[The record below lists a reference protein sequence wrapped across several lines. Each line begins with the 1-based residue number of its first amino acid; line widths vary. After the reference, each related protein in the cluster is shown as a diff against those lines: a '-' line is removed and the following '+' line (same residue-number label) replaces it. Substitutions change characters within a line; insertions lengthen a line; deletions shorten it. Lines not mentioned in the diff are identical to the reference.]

1 MTIVFNLLCKAF
13 IAILDILLLDFY
25 LKNIYSNIYLEKL
38 KKFKHFIYPFFCIL
52 LLFIND
58 FLSYILIHFVILC
71 MIILIYCFYR
81 INKFDFIKKILS
93 FYIFKIISQVI
104 TIFILSWLFNIKVFN
119 IYIDKSIPNYSIL
132 LQILSNYNIYTIF
145 TIKYSKKTLFNIR
158 QFKLLSIITLFC
170 FIFTFIFKTPILF
183 RIVSI
188 ARTYIFTVLISIIA
202 LICFDRMQTKYEK
215 DKHLQESIIQNLEKE
230 KEFNQQR
237 EQQQKEI
244 RKINHNLNNILIILQ
259 SHLEKEEYEE
269 AKDYIEQNLKT
280 HVEAYQA
287 LTHTGIAAIDGAL
300 NAHIQSIKEKG
311 IQYDEDISKILHLG
325 SIVPGDL
332 ALIISLALDNAKEA
346 CENIDGEKH
355 ISLKLQS
362 KQTHV
367 ILYIENSIP
376 EGSHPTFHKTS
387 KKDKIAHG
395 FGVSS
400 IKEMAE
406 RYHGEAKYEVE
417 HDQVILRVVLQK

>member
-25 LKNIYSNIYLEKL
+25 LKNVYSNIYQY
-38 KKFKHFIYPFFCIL
+38 KFQKIKFITYIIV
-52 LLFIND
+52 FICT
-58 FLSYILIHFVILC
+58 F
-71 MIILIYCFYR
+71 
-81 INKFDFIKKILS
+81 FIKNFVTYVIVHLT
-93 FYIFKIISQVI
+93 I
-104 TIFILSWLFNIKVFN
+104 TIFIIIIFSFYHINKIDLIQKILSYFIILVFSYIIISFLLSWLFNTRMFTFHSYDSI
-119 IYIDKSIPNYSIL
+119 IYSL
-132 LQILSNYNIYTIF
+132 LNNILSYYIAYIVILTFYHEKLDIKFFKIISVLIF
-145 TIKYSKKTLFNIR
+145 LYFTL
-158 QFKLLSIITLFC
+158 
-170 FIFTFIFKTPILF
+170 TFIVDNPVLF
-183 RIVSI
+183 LIVSI
-188 ARTYIFTVLISIIA
+188 GRTYIFTVVISIIA

-269 AKDYIEQNLKT
+269 AKNYIEQNLKT
-280 HVEAYQA
+280 HVKAYQA

-406 RYHGEAKYEVE
+406 RYHGEAKYEVK

>member
-1 MTIVFNLLCKAF
+1 MTIVFNLLCKEF

-25 LKNIYSNIYLEKL
+25 LKNVYPDIYKE
-38 KKFKHFIYPFFCIL
+38 KFKSKVVYIYPIIIICIL
-52 LLFIND
+52 LVNDIIIYNIIYFGLLLILF
-58 FLSYILIHFVILC
+58 V
-71 MIILIYCFYR
+71 
-81 INKFDFIKKILS
+81 ILS
-93 FYIFKIISQVI
+93 FYKINKLELIKKIFLFYILVI
-104 TIFILSWLFNIKVFN
+104 TIQIIVIFIFSWIFNTKIFSFYSN
-119 IYIDKSIPNYSIL
+119 YSTTYSIL
-132 LQILSNYNIYTIF
+132 IHIITNYICFIIIIKNINEYKHQLLKHFKILSIV
-145 TIKYSKKTLFNIR
+145 LFIV
-158 QFKLLSIITLFC
+158 FSIIFILNNPALFQT
-170 FIFTFIFKTPILF
+170 IN
-183 RIVSI
+183 I
-188 ARTYIFTVLISIIA
+188 ARTYIFTVVISIIA

-346 CENIDGEKH
+346 CENIDDEKH

-376 EGSHPTFHKTS
+376 EGSHPSFHKTS

-406 RYHGEAKYEVE
+406 RYHGEAKYEVK

>member
-25 LKNIYSNIYLEKL
+25 LKNVYSNIYQY
-38 KKFKHFIYPFFCIL
+38 KFQKIKFITYIIVFICTFFIKNFVTYVIVHL
-52 LLFIND
+52 TITLFI
-58 FLSYILIHFVILC
+58 
-71 MIILIYCFYR
+71 IIIFSFYH
-81 INKFDFIKKILS
+81 INKIDLIQKILS
-93 FYIFKIISQVI
+93 YFIILVFSYIIIS
-104 TIFILSWLFNIKVFN
+104 FLLSWLFNTRMFTFHSYDSI
-119 IYIDKSIPNYSIL
+119 IYSL
-132 LQILSNYNIYTIF
+132 LNNILSYYIAYIVILTFYHEKLDIKFFKIISVLIF
-145 TIKYSKKTLFNIR
+145 LYFTL
-158 QFKLLSIITLFC
+158 
-170 FIFTFIFKTPILF
+170 TFIVDNPVLF
-183 RIVSI
+183 LIVSI
-188 ARTYIFTVLISIIA
+188 GRTYIFTVVISIIA

-269 AKDYIEQNLKT
+269 AKNYIEQNLKT
-280 HVEAYQA
+280 HVKAYQA

-311 IQYDEDISKILHLG
+311 IQYDENISKILHLG

-400 IKEMAE
+400 IKEIAE
-406 RYHGEAKYEVE
+406 RYHGEAKYEVK

>member
-25 LKNIYSNIYLEKL
+25 LKNIFPDIYK
-38 KKFKHFIYPFFCIL
+38 KKFQKFRFVIYSILFLNTLFIKHITTYIFINLCIIL
-52 LLFIND
+52 LLLVMYSF
-58 FLSYILIHFVILC
+58 FKV
-71 MIILIYCFYR
+71 
-81 INKFDFIKKILS
+81 NKLEFIKKIFS
-93 FYIFKIISQVI
+93 FYILVITVQIIVISIFSWIFNTKIFSFYSKYSTTYSILIHIITNYVCFIIIIKSIKEYKHQLLKHFKILSIALFIVFSI
-104 TIFILSWLFNIKVFN
+104 IFILNN
-119 IYIDKSIPNYSIL
+119 PA
-132 LQILSNYNIYTIF
+132 
-145 TIKYSKKTLFNIR
+145 
-158 QFKLLSIITLFC
+158 
-170 FIFTFIFKTPILF
+170 LF
-183 RIVSI
+183 RTINI
-188 ARTYIFTVLISIIA
+188 ARTYIFTVVISIIA

-300 NAHIQSIKEKG
+300 NAHIQSIKEKD

-346 CENIDGEKH
+346 CENIEGEKH

-376 EGSHPTFHKTS
+376 EGSHPSFHKTS

>member
-25 LKNIYSNIYLEKL
+25 LKNIYQDIYQEN
-38 KKFKHFIYPFFCIL
+38 FKNKTIYIYSVIIISM
-52 LLFIND
+52 LFVND
-58 FLSYILIHFVILC
+58 IFTYILIHFF
-71 MIILIYCFYR
+71 IILSLIILFAFFS
-81 INKFDFIKKILS
+81 INISDFIKN
-93 FYIFKIISQVI
+93 
-104 TIFILSWLFNIKVFN
+104 IFIFYVIFLSSKLFTTFFFSWLFNTNFFIFYAKSSLTYIILNFLISDYIVF
-119 IYIDKSIPNYSIL
+119 IILIL
-132 LQILSNYNIYTIF
+132 LYKNNL
-145 TIKYSKKTLFNIR
+145 KYH
-158 QFKLLSIITLFC
+158 FKYFKIITLFL
-170 FIFTFIFKTPILF
+170 FILF
-183 RIVSI
+183 TIIFILNNPVLFFIKSI
-188 ARTYIFTVLISIIA
+188 ARTYIFTVMISIIA

-269 AKDYIEQNLKT
+269 AKNYIEQNLKT

-346 CENIDGEKH
+346 CENIEGEKH

-406 RYHGEAKYEVE
+406 RYHGEAKYEVK

>member
-1 MTIVFNLLCKAF
+1 MLFVN
-13 IAILDILLLDFY
+13 DIFT
-25 LKNIYSNIYLEKL
+25 
-38 KKFKHFIYPFFCIL
+38 
-52 LLFIND
+52 
-58 FLSYILIHFVILC
+58 YILIHFFIILSLVIL
-71 MIILIYCFYR
+71 FAFFS
-81 INKFDFIKKILS
+81 INISDFIKN
-93 FYIFKIISQVI
+93 
-104 TIFILSWLFNIKVFN
+104 IFIFYVIFLSSKLFTTFFFSWLFNTNFFIFYAKSSLTYIILNFLISDYIVF
-119 IYIDKSIPNYSIL
+119 IILIL
-132 LQILSNYNIYTIF
+132 LYKNNL
-145 TIKYSKKTLFNIR
+145 KYH
-158 QFKLLSIITLFC
+158 FKYFKIITLFL
-170 FIFTFIFKTPILF
+170 FILF
-183 RIVSI
+183 TIIFILNNPVLFFIKSI
-188 ARTYIFTVLISIIA
+188 ARTYIFTVVISIIA

-269 AKDYIEQNLKT
+269 AKNYIEQNLKT
-280 HVEAYQA
+280 HVKAYQA

-311 IQYDEDISKILHLG
+311 IQYDENISKILHLG

-346 CENIDGEKH
+346 CENIEGEKH

>member
-1 MTIVFNLLCKAF
+1 M
-13 IAILDILLLDFY
+13 
-25 LKNIYSNIYLEKL
+25 
-38 KKFKHFIYPFFCIL
+38 
-52 LLFIND
+52 
-58 FLSYILIHFVILC
+58 
-71 MIILIYCFYR
+71 
-81 INKFDFIKKILS
+81 
-93 FYIFKIISQVI
+93 
-104 TIFILSWLFNIKVFN
+104 
-119 IYIDKSIPNYSIL
+119 
-132 LQILSNYNIYTIF
+132 
-145 TIKYSKKTLFNIR
+145 
-158 QFKLLSIITLFC
+158 
-170 FIFTFIFKTPILF
+170 
-183 RIVSI
+183 
-188 ARTYIFTVLISIIA
+188 ISIIA

-311 IQYDEDISKILHLG
+311 IQYDENISKILHLG

-376 EGSHPTFHKTS
+376 EGSHPSFHKTS

-406 RYHGEAKYEVE
+406 RYHGEAKYEVK

>member
-1 MTIVFNLLCKAF
+1 MTIVFNLLRKAF
-13 IAILDILLLDFY
+13 IVLLDILLLNFY
-25 LKNIYSNIYLEKL
+25 IKISFSNLYSKQV
-38 KKFKHFIYPFFCIL
+38 KKL
-52 LLFIND
+52 LL
-58 FLSYILIHFVILC
+58 
-71 MIILIYCFYR
+71 IY
-81 INKFDFIKKILS
+81 
-93 FYIFKIISQVI
+93 
-104 TIFILSWLFNIKVFN
+104 
-119 IYIDKSIPNYSIL
+119 
-132 LQILSNYNIYTIF
+132 
-145 TIKYSKKTLFNIR
+145 
-158 QFKLLSIITLFC
+158 
-170 FIFTFIFKTPILF
+170 IFTFILLLLSTNLLLNFCIYLIAFLIITIISKHHKNSLIIFLKNFSIFLIIKISAYCFSNLFCSWIFNTPITFDFLYFLKPYLILVRCITNYISYIIFIFIFKNYFNLNLKRFKVFSILIFAYFCLTFILNTDILF

-188 ARTYIFTVLISIIA
+188 GRTYIFTVMISIIA

-269 AKDYIEQNLKT
+269 AKNYIEQNLKT

-346 CENIDGEKH
+346 CENIEGEKH

-376 EGSHPTFHKTS
+376 EGSHPSFHKTS

-406 RYHGEAKYEVE
+406 RYHGEAKYEVK

>member
-13 IAILDILLLDFY
+13 IILLDILLLNFY
-25 LKNIYSNIYLEKL
+25 IKILFSNLYSKQV
-38 KKFKHFIYPFFCIL
+38 KKL
-52 LLFIND
+52 LL
-58 FLSYILIHFVILC
+58 
-71 MIILIYCFYR
+71 IY
-81 INKFDFIKKILS
+81 
-93 FYIFKIISQVI
+93 
-104 TIFILSWLFNIKVFN
+104 
-119 IYIDKSIPNYSIL
+119 
-132 LQILSNYNIYTIF
+132 
-145 TIKYSKKTLFNIR
+145 
-158 QFKLLSIITLFC
+158 
-170 FIFTFIFKTPILF
+170 IFTFILLLLSTNLLLNFCIYLIAFLIITIISKHHKNSLIIFLKNFSIFLIIKISAYCFSNLFCSWIFNTPITFDFLYFLKPYLILVRCITNYISYIIFIFIFKNYFNLNLKRFKVFSILIFAYFCLTFILNTDILF
-183 RIVSI
+183 LTKSI
-188 ARTYIFTVLISIIA
+188 AHTYIFTVVISIIA

-376 EGSHPTFHKTS
+376 EGSHPSFHKTS

-406 RYHGEAKYEVE
+406 RYHGEAKYEVK

>member
-1 MTIVFNLLCKAF
+1 MTIVFNLLCKTF
-13 IAILDILLLDFY
+13 ITILDILLLDFY
-25 LKNIYSNIYLEKL
+25 LKNIFPNIYQEKA
-38 KKFKHFIYPFFCIL
+38 KNIICM
-52 LLFIND
+52 
-58 FLSYILIHFVILC
+58 SYIFIFIGS
-71 MIILIYCFYR
+71 MFSMNFRTNIYIYIIFFIILTLILHKWRIPIISCVRKLVFFIGIKLIIYYVTNLSFSWIFNTTISNDYIYYSAPYVLLTQCIYQFICYIIFNLKFYSKN
-81 INKFDFIKKILS
+81 ILNLKNFKILS
-93 FYIFKIISQVI
+93 II
-104 TIFILSWLFNIKVFN
+104 LFTYF
-119 IYIDKSIPNYSIL
+119 SL
-132 LQILSNYNIYTIF
+132 
-145 TIKYSKKTLFNIR
+145 
-158 QFKLLSIITLFC
+158 
-170 FIFTFIFKTPILF
+170 TFIIKNPILF

-188 ARTYIFTVLISIIA
+188 GRTYIFTVMISIIA

-346 CENIDGEKH
+346 CENIEGEKH

>member
-25 LKNIYSNIYLEKL
+25 LKNVYPDIYQNKLKKTKYILYSFVFIGLIISSNVKIDIYIYIITFITLIFILHHWKISIKDCIKKLILFVVIKTIIYCITNLIFSWVFNTMISFDYAHFSTPYVLFVQCAYNFIIYLLLIIILKLYNTINL
-38 KKFKHFIYPFFCIL
+38 KKFKILSISIFIY
-52 LLFIND
+52 
-58 FLSYILIHFVILC
+58 
-71 MIILIYCFYR
+71 
-81 INKFDFIKKILS
+81 
-93 FYIFKIISQVI
+93 
-104 TIFILSWLFNIKVFN
+104 FNIAFLIN
-119 IYIDKSIPNYSIL
+119 ND
-132 LQILSNYNIYTIF
+132 T
-145 TIKYSKKTLFNIR
+145 
-158 QFKLLSIITLFC
+158 
-170 FIFTFIFKTPILF
+170 LF
-183 RIVSI
+183 RIPAI

-332 ALIISLALDNAKEA
+332 ALIISLSLDNAKEA
-346 CENIDGEKH
+346 CENIEGEKH

-406 RYHGEAKYEVE
+406 RYHGEAKYEVK

>member
-25 LKNIYSNIYLEKL
+25 LKNIYQDIYQEN
-38 KKFKHFIYPFFCIL
+38 FKNKTIYIYSVIIISM
-52 LLFIND
+52 LFVND
-58 FLSYILIHFVILC
+58 IFTYILIHFF
-71 MIILIYCFYR
+71 IILSLIILFAFFS
-81 INKFDFIKKILS
+81 INISDFIKN
-93 FYIFKIISQVI
+93 
-104 TIFILSWLFNIKVFN
+104 IFIFYVIFLSSKLFTTFFFSWLFNTNFFIFYAKSSLTYIILNFLISDYIVF
-119 IYIDKSIPNYSIL
+119 IILIL
-132 LQILSNYNIYTIF
+132 LYKNNL
-145 TIKYSKKTLFNIR
+145 KYH
-158 QFKLLSIITLFC
+158 FKYFKIITLFL
-170 FIFTFIFKTPILF
+170 FILF
-183 RIVSI
+183 TIIFILNNPVLFFIKSI
-188 ARTYIFTVLISIIA
+188 ARTYIFTVVISIIA

-300 NAHIQSIKEKG
+300 NAHIQSIKEKD

-346 CENIDGEKH
+346 CENIEGEKH

-376 EGSHPTFHKTS
+376 EGSHPSFHKTS

-406 RYHGEAKYEVE
+406 RYHGEAKYEVK

>member
-25 LKNIYSNIYLEKL
+25 LKNVYSNIYQY
-38 KKFKHFIYPFFCIL
+38 KFQKIKFITYIIVFICTFFIKNFVTYVIVHL
-52 LLFIND
+52 TITLFI
-58 FLSYILIHFVILC
+58 
-71 MIILIYCFYR
+71 IIIFSFYH
-81 INKFDFIKKILS
+81 INKIDLIQKILS
-93 FYIFKIISQVI
+93 YFIILVFSYIIIS
-104 TIFILSWLFNIKVFN
+104 FLLSWLFNTRMFTFHSYDSI
-119 IYIDKSIPNYSIL
+119 IYSL
-132 LQILSNYNIYTIF
+132 LNNILSYYIAYIVILTFYHEKLDIKFFKIISVLIF
-145 TIKYSKKTLFNIR
+145 LYFTL
-158 QFKLLSIITLFC
+158 
-170 FIFTFIFKTPILF
+170 TFIVDNPVLF
-183 RIVSI
+183 LIVSI
-188 ARTYIFTVLISIIA
+188 GRTYIFTVVISIIA

-346 CENIDGEKH
+346 CENIEGEKH

-376 EGSHPTFHKTS
+376 EGSHPSFHKTS

-406 RYHGEAKYEVE
+406 RYHGEAKYEVK

>member
-1 MTIVFNLLCKAF
+1 MTIVFNLLCKAL

-25 LKNIYSNIYLEKL
+25 LKNVYPDIYKE
-38 KKFKHFIYPFFCIL
+38 KFKSKVVYIYPIIIICIL
-52 LLFIND
+52 LVNDIIIYNIIYFGLLLILF
-58 FLSYILIHFVILC
+58 V
-71 MIILIYCFYR
+71 
-81 INKFDFIKKILS
+81 ILS
-93 FYIFKIISQVI
+93 FYKINKLELTKKIFLFYILVI
-104 TIFILSWLFNIKVFN
+104 TVQIIVIFIFSWIFNTKIFSFYSNYSTTYSILIHIITNYVCFIIIIKNINEYKHQLLKHFKMLSIVLFIVFSIIFILNNPALF
-119 IYIDKSIPNYSIL
+119 
-132 LQILSNYNIYTIF
+132 QTI
-145 TIKYSKKTLFNIR
+145 N
-158 QFKLLSIITLFC
+158 
-170 FIFTFIFKTPILF
+170 
-183 RIVSI
+183 I
-188 ARTYIFTVLISIIA
+188 ARTYIFTIVISIIA

-300 NAHIQSIKEKG
+300 NAHIQSIKEKD

-406 RYHGEAKYEVE
+406 RYHGEAKYEVK

>member
-1 MTIVFNLLCKAF
+1 MTIIINLLCKAF
-13 IAILDILLLDFY
+13 IVLLDILLLNFY
-25 LKNIYSNIYLEKL
+25 IKISFSNIYTKQT
-38 KKFKHFIYPFFCIL
+38 KKL
-52 LLFIND
+52 LL
-58 FLSYILIHFVILC
+58 
-71 MIILIYCFYR
+71 IY
-81 INKFDFIKKILS
+81 
-93 FYIFKIISQVI
+93 
-104 TIFILSWLFNIKVFN
+104 
-119 IYIDKSIPNYSIL
+119 
-132 LQILSNYNIYTIF
+132 
-145 TIKYSKKTLFNIR
+145 
-158 QFKLLSIITLFC
+158 
-170 FIFTFIFKTPILF
+170 IFTFILLLLSTNFLLNICIYLIAFLIITIISKHHKNFLIIFLKNFTIFLIIKIIAYCFSNLFCSWIFNITITFDFSLFSTPYLVLVRCITNYVSYIIFILIFKNHFNLNLKRFKIFSILIFIHFCLTFIIDSPILF
-183 RIVSI
+183 LIVGI
-188 ARTYIFTVLISIIA
+188 ARTYIFTVVISITA

-269 AKDYIEQNLKT
+269 AKNYIEQNLKT
-280 HVEAYQA
+280 HVKAYQA

-346 CENIDGEKH
+346 CENIEGEKH

-376 EGSHPTFHKTS
+376 EGSHPSFHKTS

>member
-25 LKNIYSNIYLEKL
+25 LKNVYPDIYQKN
-38 KKFKHFIYPFFCIL
+38 FIH
-52 LLFIND
+52 INK
-58 FLSYILIHFVILC
+58 
-71 MIILIYCFYR
+71 LIY
-81 INKFDFIKKILS
+81 FI
-93 FYIFKIISQVI
+93 
-104 TIFILSWLFNIKVFN
+104 IFILICFTKNIINYFFIQFIIIILLIIILFYLHINKIDCIKKLILFFILKLVNYFIVFIFFEWLFNTEISTIYFKSSLAYITLTHIVSSYTLYVFYFN
-119 IYIDKSIPNYSIL
+119 KFNNNSRLYFNRFK
-132 LQILSNYNIYTIF
+132 IF
-145 TIKYSKKTLFNIR
+145 
-158 QFKLLSIITLFC
+158 SIITLIYFSL
-170 FIFTFIFKTPILF
+170 TFLAKNPLLF

-188 ARTYIFTVLISIIA
+188 GRTYIFTVMISIIA

-346 CENIDGEKH
+346 CENIEGEKH

-406 RYHGEAKYEVE
+406 RYHGEAKYEVK
-417 HDQVILRVVLQK
+417 HNQVILRVVLQK

>member
-25 LKNIYSNIYLEKL
+25 LKNVYPDIYQKN
-38 KKFKHFIYPFFCIL
+38 FIH
-52 LLFIND
+52 INK
-58 FLSYILIHFVILC
+58 
-71 MIILIYCFYR
+71 LIY
-81 INKFDFIKKILS
+81 FI
-93 FYIFKIISQVI
+93 
-104 TIFILSWLFNIKVFN
+104 IFILICFTKNIINYFFIQFIVIILLIIILFYLHINKIDCIKKLILFFILKLVNYFIVFIFFEWLFNTEISTIYFKSSLAYITLTHIVSSYTLYVFYFN
-119 IYIDKSIPNYSIL
+119 KFNNNSRLYFNRFK
-132 LQILSNYNIYTIF
+132 IF
-145 TIKYSKKTLFNIR
+145 
-158 QFKLLSIITLFC
+158 SIITLIYFSL
-170 FIFTFIFKTPILF
+170 TFLAKNPLLF

-188 ARTYIFTVLISIIA
+188 GRTYIFTVVISIIA

-346 CENIDGEKH
+346 CENIDDEKH

-406 RYHGEAKYEVE
+406 RYHGEAKYEVK